1 VEREG
6 WDRES
11 TGRERD
17 GSKRA
22 LGERE
27 REREREGGGEE
38 GWMEGGE
45 RNFLFCFD
53 VTMKE

>member
-1 VEREG
+1 MEREG

-27 REREREGGGEE
+27 REREGAKRDGWRGVRETS
-38 GWMEGGE
+38 
-45 RNFLFCFD
+45 CF
-53 VTMKE
+53 VSTLP

>member
-27 REREREGGGEE
+27 REREREGTKRD
-38 GWMEGGE
+38 GWRGVRETS
-45 RNFLFCFD
+45 CFD

>member
-11 TGRERD
+11 IGRERD

-22 LGERE
+22 LG
-27 REREREGGGEE
+27 EREREGGGEE

>member
-1 VEREG
+1 MEREG

-22 LGERE
+22 LG
-27 REREREGGGEE
+27 EREREGGGEE

>member
-1 VEREG
+1 VEREE

-11 TGRERD
+11 TRRERD

-27 REREREGGGEE
+27 REREGVKRDGWRGVRETS
-38 GWMEGGE
+38 
-45 RNFLFCFD
+45 CF
-53 VTMKE
+53 VLTLP